1 MALKIAFLLFFIIS
15 IVLPTRNAFEI
26 CSTDDSDL
34 SIVHIYGKCS
44 PFALPHKQET
54 WFDTV
59 VKMANEDPGRVAY
72 LSTLIGQ
79 KSKTSVPVASGHQV
93 LNTGNYVVRAKLG
106 TPGQLMYMVLDT
118 SNDGTWVPCSGCTG
132 CPTTLF
138 LPANSS
144 TFGSMDC
151 KMPQC
156 TQVKGLSCPTS
167 DSSPCL
173 FNQSYGGDSSFAAT
187 LSQDSLRLALDVV
200 PNYAFGCI
208 NAVSG
213 GAVPPQGLLGLGRGP
228 MSLLSQSRSLYSGVF
243 SYCLPSFK
251 SYYFS
256 GSLKLGPTGQ
266 PTKIKTTLLLR
277 KPHRP
282 SLYYVNLTG
291 ITVGKVLVPIAPE
304 LLAFDPNTGA
314 GTIIDSGTVI
324 TRFVEPIYSVV
335 RDEFRKQIGRTIS
348 SLGAFDTCFIAK
360 NEAIAPTITLHFT
373 EMDLKL
379 PMENTLIH
387 SSAGSLACLS
397 MAAAPSNVNS
407 VLNIIANLQQQNLR
421 ILFDVANSRLGIAR
435 ELCN

>member
-277 KPHRP
+277 NPHRP

>member
-93 LNTGNYVVRAKLG
+93 LNT
-106 TPGQLMYMVLDT
+106 
-118 SNDGTWVPCSGCTG
+118 
-132 CPTTLF
+132 
-138 LPANSS
+138 
-144 TFGSMDC
+144 
-151 KMPQC
+151 
-156 TQVKGLSCPTS
+156 
-167 DSSPCL
+167 
-173 FNQSYGGDSSFAAT
+173 
-187 LSQDSLRLALDVV
+187 
-200 PNYAFGCI
+200 
-208 NAVSG
+208 
-213 GAVPPQGLLGLGRGP
+213 
-228 MSLLSQSRSLYSGVF
+228 
-243 SYCLPSFK
+243 
-251 SYYFS
+251 
-256 GSLKLGPTGQ
+256 
-266 PTKIKTTLLLR
+266 
-277 KPHRP
+277 
-282 SLYYVNLTG
+282 
-291 ITVGKVLVPIAPE
+291 
-304 LLAFDPNTGA
+304 
-314 GTIIDSGTVI
+314 
-324 TRFVEPIYSVV
+324 
-335 RDEFRKQIGRTIS
+335 
-348 SLGAFDTCFIAK
+348 AK